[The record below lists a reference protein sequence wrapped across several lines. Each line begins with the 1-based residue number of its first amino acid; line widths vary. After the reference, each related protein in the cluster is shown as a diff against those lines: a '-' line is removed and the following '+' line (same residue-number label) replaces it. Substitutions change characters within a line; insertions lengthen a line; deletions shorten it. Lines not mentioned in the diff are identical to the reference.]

1 MEQFI
6 IEGLRALSGSE
17 PAAMLRQS
25 FWVYPI
31 VNATHILG
39 IALLV
44 GGILPLNLRLMGFLQ
59 RASVALLAKVCVP
72 IAATGLGLAIISGLM
87 LFSVKSV
94 DYVYTDIF
102 LAKLALIGA
111 ALINIVMVRHNASWR
126 EMVQAEDSI
135 KNTSEPDA
143 KLWIAGAISLV
154 IWIAVLFL
162 GRFVGYFM

>member
-6 IEGLRALSGSE
+6 IDGLRALSASP
-17 PAAMLRQS
+17 PAVMLRQS

-31 VNATHILG
+31 INATHILG
-39 IALLV
+39 IAFLV

-59 RASVALLAKVCVP
+59 AQSVAALARICVP

-87 LFSVKSV
+87 LFSVKPV

-102 LAKLALIGA
+102 VAKLALIGA
-111 ALINIVMVRHNASWR
+111 GLINIVLVRYNASWR

-135 KNTSEPDA
+135 MNTSEPDL
-143 KLWIAGAISLV
+143 KLRIAGLVSLAV
-154 IWIAVLFL
+154 WIAVLFL

>member
-6 IEGLRALSGSE
+6 IDSLRVLSASE

-31 VNATHILG
+31 VNASHILG

-59 RASVALLAKVCVP
+59 AQPVTALARICVP
-72 IAATGLGLAIISGLM
+72 IAATGLSLAIISGLM
-87 LFSVKSV
+87 LFSVKPV

-102 LAKLALIGA
+102 LVKLVLIGA
-111 ALINIVMVRHNASWR
+111 ALINIVLVRYNPSWR

-135 KNTSEPDA
+135 MNTSEPDL
-143 KLWIAGAISLV
+143 KLRIAGAVSLT

>member
-6 IEGLRALSGSE
+6 IDGLRALSESA
-17 PAAMLRQS
+17 PAVMLRDS

-31 VNATHILG
+31 INASHILG

-44 GGILPLNLRLMGFLQ
+44 GGILPLNLRLMGFL
-59 RASVALLAKVCVP
+59 RDYAVAALARICVP

-87 LFSVKSV
+87 LFSVKPV

-102 LAKLALIGA
+102 VAKLALIGA
-111 ALINIVMVRHNASWR
+111 ALINIVLVRFNASWR

-135 KNTSEPDA
+135 MNASEPDL
-143 KLWIAGAISLV
+143 KLRIAGAISLT
-154 IWIAVLFL
+154 IWIVVLFL

>member
-6 IEGLRALSGSE
+6 IDGLRALSASA
-17 PAAMLRQS
+17 PAAILRQS

-59 RASVALLAKVCVP
+59 RAQVTVLAKICVP
-72 IAATGLGLAIISGLM
+72 ISATGLGLAIISGLM
-87 LFSVKSV
+87 LFSVKPV
-94 DYVYTDIF
+94 DYIYTDIF
-102 LAKLALIGA
+102 VAKIALIAA
-111 ALINIVMVRHNASWR
+111 ALINIVVVRFNASWR

-135 KNTSEPDA
+135 MNASEPDL
-143 KLWIAGAISLV
+143 KLRIAGAVSLT
-154 IWIAVLFL
+154 IWIIVLFL